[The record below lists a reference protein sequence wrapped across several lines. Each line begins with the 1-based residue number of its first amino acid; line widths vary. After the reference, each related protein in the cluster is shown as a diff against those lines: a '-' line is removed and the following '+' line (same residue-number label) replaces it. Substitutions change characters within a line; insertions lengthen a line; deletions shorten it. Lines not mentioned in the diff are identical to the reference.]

1 MPSVLRYLRREQ
13 WVDRPLERI
22 FPFFE
27 NPANLA
33 LITPRSLDIRLL
45 TPAPVTMEQGRII
58 DYTIRVLGVRVRWR
72 SIISTYRP
80 PDLFV
85 DEQLFGPYSF
95 WHHTHRFEEAGAGT
109 RLIDEVR
116 YALPILLPRPLADA
130 AHGWHVEPTLRRIF
144 DFRRDRFQHLFGGPT
159 SDIDPTKSIE
169 STNMSL
175 NTES

>member
-85 DEQLFGPYSF
+85 DEQLFGP
-95 WHHTHRFEEAGAGT
+95 AGT

-116 YALPILLPRPLADA
+116 YALPILLPRPLAEA

-144 DFRRDRFQHLFGGPT
+144 EFRRDRFQHLFGGPT